1 MKRINYN
8 LIYKETI
15 ADIKERNLDEAL
27 AIIYGRIRAV
37 LGTEQYS
44 DAQKIKIIKSIT
56 QAIEDKITEI
66 K

>member
-1 MKRINYN
+1 MNRINYN
-8 LIYKETI
+8 LIYKKTI

-27 AIIYGRIRAV
+27 AIVYGRIRSV
-37 LGTEQYS
+37 LEVEQYN
-44 DAQKIKIIKSIT
+44 DTQKVKIIKSIT

>member
-1 MKRINYN
+1 MSRINYN
-8 LIYKETI
+8 LIYKKTI

-27 AIIYGRIRAV
+27 AIVYGRIRSVLAV
-37 LGTEQYS
+37 EQYN
-44 DAQKIKIIKSIT
+44 DKQKIKIIKSIT